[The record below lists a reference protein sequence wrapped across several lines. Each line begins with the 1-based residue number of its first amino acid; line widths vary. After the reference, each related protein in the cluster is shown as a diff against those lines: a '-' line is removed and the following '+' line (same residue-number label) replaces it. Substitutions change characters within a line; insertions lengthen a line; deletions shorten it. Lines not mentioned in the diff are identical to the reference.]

1 MFYFYL
7 GVSSHKR
14 GNNRNDDR
22 PGQGPH
28 SSAHGNGLLSEFSHD
43 INQLPDSSIQ
53 QIFLKYQLPSTE
65 QLAVRDTKIPKTLGS
80 RPWEGRYGYRCL
92 IQKASFFQKEGYGWR
107 CRFRGSRGKWR
118 KWSLTLGS
126 RGWVGVGRNW
136 KWGAGKKMSLQMRAT
151 AWWVSHGWKTSN
163 VWGLH
168 SPVGWNHRMCKG
180 IKATRLCGKVM
191 VTPWS
196 PEWQEKHHLADSSHL
211 GRRILETDFIT
222 SGIHYPTGK
231 IKICSTN
238 LPRHTPEHMIQLSWE
253 QSRRAES

>member
-1 MFYFYL
+1 M
-7 GVSSHKR
+7 
-14 GNNRNDDR
+14 
-22 PGQGPH
+22 
-28 SSAHGNGLLSEFSHD
+28 
-43 INQLPDSSIQ
+43 
-53 QIFLKYQLPSTE
+53 PSTE
-65 QLAVRDTKIPKTLGS
+65 QVAVRDTKIPKTLGS
-80 RPWEGRYGYRCL
+80 WPWGGRYGYRCL
-92 IQKASFFQKEGYGWR
+92 IQKESFFQKEGYRWR
-107 CRFRGSRGKWR
+107 CRFRGSGGKWR

-151 AWWVSHGWKTSN
+151 AWWVSHGWRTSN

-231 IKICSTN
+231 LRFAQRIFRDILLNTWFSCLEN
-238 LPRHTPEHMIQLSWE
+238 
-253 QSRRAES
+253 RAEGPSPSRCHWWGYPCGISCHTWYLRMILILLVRPSLPARSVLNPSHTSLHWTLTLVSSQKSRHC